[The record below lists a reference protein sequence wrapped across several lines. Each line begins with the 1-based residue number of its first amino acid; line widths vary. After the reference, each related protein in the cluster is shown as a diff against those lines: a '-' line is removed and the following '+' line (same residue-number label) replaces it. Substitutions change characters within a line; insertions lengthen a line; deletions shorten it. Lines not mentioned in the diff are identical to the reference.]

1 MIPHEFC
8 GFNQL
13 GIHLKTTKT
22 EAQKIFQEVG
32 DKAAESVAC
41 VHLAQALAGGGGG
54 EVLGFTSFV
63 SPVLVNHYCGDGVA
77 F

>member
-1 MIPHEFC
+1 M
-8 GFNQL
+8 
-13 GIHLKTTKT
+13 
-22 EAQKIFQEVG
+22 G